1 MQLLRVKGIV
11 TAIWILAVCATAIVV
26 NVNSV
31 SSWLLVAAVAVIP
44 PMVMMW
50 WWQDP
55 AQSMSESIQDARR

>member
-1 MQLLRVKGIV
+1 MKGIV
-11 TAIWILAVCATAIVV
+11 TAIWILAVCSTGIVV
-26 NVNSV
+26 NARSV
-31 SSWLLVAAVAVIP
+31 SSWLLVVAVAVIP